1 MIKRILLNPL
11 LKPILRTLFL
21 WSPRSLS
28 TLVYSAFRSSGDPRV
43 AHFDKAF
50 ESLGNSSSRGDYL
63 EFGVYRGASFIMASQ
78 LAGKYQQESMRFF
91 AFDSFQGLP
100 DSEGEA
106 FQKGE
111 YQCSREMFTK
121 IIKQSGMDADKVKI
135 IEGLYE
141 DSLTDSVKSVYNL
154 DWASI
159 IHIDCDIY
167 TSTKGALQFVEDLIR
182 PGSVIIFDDWHA
194 FDDSDR
200 KGIGEMFGEKRAF
213 NEWPLQNRFDEL
225 FDSVH
230 GKVFLMNRDP

>member
-1 MIKRILLNPL
+1 
-11 LKPILRTLFL
+11 
-21 WSPRSLS
+21 
-28 TLVYSAFRSSGDPRV
+28 LVYSAFRSSGDPRV

-50 ESLGNSSSRGDYL
+50 ESLSNSGSHGDYL

-100 DSEGEA
+100 DSEGET

-121 IIKQSGMDADKVKI
+121 IIKQGGMDIDKVTI
-135 IEGLYE
+135 VEGFYE
-141 DSLTDSVKSVYNL
+141 DCLTDSVKSEYNL

-159 IHIDCDIY
+159 IHMDCDIY
-167 TSTKGALQFVEDLIR
+167 SSTKKALQFIEDLVG

-194 FDDSDR
+194 FDESDR
-200 KGIGEMFGEKRAF
+200 KEGGEMFGEEKAF
-213 NEWPLQNRFDEL
+213 NDWRLQDCFDEL

-230 GKVFLMNRDP
+230 GKVFLMNRNA